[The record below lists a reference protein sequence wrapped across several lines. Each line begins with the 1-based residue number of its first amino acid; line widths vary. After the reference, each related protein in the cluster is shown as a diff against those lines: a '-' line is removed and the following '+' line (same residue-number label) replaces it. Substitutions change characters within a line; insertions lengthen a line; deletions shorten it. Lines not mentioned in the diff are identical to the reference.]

1 MSVAFASHSL
11 KRVSSLIPWLVALLI
26 IFGLVLAVFY
36 VVSDGKQQA
45 EMRNRAT
52 ALRAKAEWHCNSVRA
67 VAARD
72 RCLLQMLPPHN
83 GGTRL

>member
-1 MSVAFASHSL
+1 MFIAFASHSL
-11 KRVSSLIPWLVALLI
+11 KRVSPLIPLLVALLI

-45 EMRNRAT
+45 EMRHRAT
-52 ALRAKAEWHCNSVRA
+52 VLRAKAEWHCNGALA

-72 RCLLQMLPPHN
+72 RCLSQMLPPDN
-83 GGTRL
+83 SGTRL